1 MRKILDLGLK
11 YLDCEFGL
19 RYILLDLDWKP
30 FGQRL
35 IIILTRYFTGAGLGN
50 TWATNFDYNYYIS
63 RDLDFKVPGL
73 RFGFQLLFALLDLD
87 LKILGLRIWITI
99 IKFYW
104 ICTWKYLGY
113 DLGLRLI

>member
-50 TWATNFDYNYYIS
+50 TWTT
-63 RDLDFKVPGL
+63 
-73 RFGFQLLFALLDLD
+73 RFGFQLLSALLDLD

-104 ICTWKYLGY
+104 ICTWKYLGC

>member
-50 TWATNFDYNYYIS
+50 TWTTNFDYNYYIS
-63 RDLDFKVPGL
+63 HVIWTLKYLDYGLDFS
-73 RFGFQLLFALLDLD
+73 
-87 LKILGLRIWITI
+87 
-99 IKFYW
+99 
-104 ICTWKYLGY
+104 CYLPY
-113 DLGLRLI
+113 